1 MVKFVFHSKIQ
12 GKLNWFLGRGDEIV
26 IRTSR
31 YSAGRSYM
39 TRYEKVRNFLEHSI
53 NVHGLTSTVHYF
65 GSRVSG
71 TSVFR
76 SDIDFFIEIG
86 KFAIFIF
93 TPILI

>member
-1 MVKFVFHSKIQ
+1 MVKFIFHTKIQ

-31 YSAGRSYM
+31 YSAGRSDM
-39 TRYEKVRNFLEHSI
+39 TRYDNVRKFLERAI

-86 KFAIFIF
+86 KFGMF
-93 TPILI
+93 